1 MRLAD
6 LAGALGLVVDG
17 DGSVEISGLAG
28 LGDAGPEDL
37 SFATGGRY
45 ARAFAASSGGAFIVP
60 PDFDAGGRPAL
71 RSGNPYL
78 DFARAVEVMLPAL
91 EVPEGV
97 HPTAVVAPDVQLGA
111 SVSIGAY
118 AVVGRGCRI
127 GERSVVH
134 PHVTLYPE
142 VVIGVDCV
150 VHAGARLREGTRLG
164 DRVLV
169 GNGAVIGSDGFGHVF
184 GPDGRRRLIPHRCPV
199 EIGDDCE
206 VGANTTIDASHP
218 GQLRRGHAE
227 TRTRIGHGTKID
239 NLVQIAHGCDLG
251 EGGTLC
257 AQVGL
262 AGTTGAGK
270 NVLWGGKS
278 SSAGHLEVGD
288 GAMIGGCAGVPKDL
302 APGAQVLGT
311 PAMERRAYGRFVAMR
326 KRLPALLRRVR
337 KLELALGLRDS
348 DSDDGDA

>member
-28 LGDAGPEDL
+28 LADAGPEDL
-37 SFATGGRY
+37 SFVTGGRY

-71 RSGNPYL
+71 RSSNPYL
-78 DFARAVEVMLPAL
+78 DFARAVEMLLPPL
-91 EVPEGV
+91 EAPEAGV
-97 HPTAVVAPDVQLGA
+97 HPTAVVGPDVELGE

-118 AVVGRGCRI
+118 AVIGRGCRI

-142 VVIGVDCV
+142 VVIGIDCV
-150 VHAGARLREGTRLG
+150 VHAGAHLRGGTRLG

-169 GNGAVIGSDGFGHVF
+169 GNGAVIGSDGFGHVW

-251 EGGTLC
+251 EGGTVC

-270 NVLWGGKS
+270 NVLWGGKA

-302 APGAQVLGT
+302 EPGAQVLGT
-311 PAMERRAYGRFVAMR
+311 PAMERRAYARFAAAR
-326 KRLPALLRRVR
+326 KRIPALLRRVR
-337 KLELALGLRDS
+337 RIEDALGLRDS
-348 DSDDGDA
+348 DDGDA